1 MKRST
6 AKHSRHQ
13 LRCLMTRLRGS
24 DVGDAIEAATHFPLA
39 PHGEHDHPVKVG
51 HFIETQD
58 SSRKSYCDMPD
69 DASF

>member
-39 PHGEHDHPVKVG
+39 PHGDYDHPVHAG
-51 HFIETQD
+51 HFISPSD
-58 SSRKSYCDMPD
+58 PSRKSYCDMPD
-69 DASF
+69 DLPF